1 MTCLAI
7 FIDGMPYI
15 LEHSDTQSHSADWL
29 QWQRTFMAFVL
40 FKNSDELKILVLSAD
55 TLAVIRFVLSVR

>member
-29 QWQRTFMAFVL
+29 QWQRTFMALVL
-40 FKNSDELKILVLSAD
+40 F
-55 TLAVIRFVLSVR
+55 